1 LYMVPGMLH
10 CSGGPGVVD
19 FGQDRTEA
27 RGDAE
32 HDVFTALEQWV
43 ETGKGPGTLTAV
55 KFVGEDASKGVAKTR
70 PVCVYPGWAKYVGG
84 DVTKAG
90 SFACVGK

>member
-1 LYMVPGMLH
+1 
-10 CSGGPGVVD
+10 
-19 FGQDRTEA
+19 
-27 RGDAE
+27 
-32 HDVFTALEQWV
+32 
-43 ETGKGPGTLTAV
+43 
-55 KFVGEDASKGVAKTR
+55 VGEDASKGVAKTR